1 MQRYS
6 IFLSVSMALLDQGT
20 LTCSVTRFT
29 RDIPK
34 TFTKHNMFPTCVPL
48 KAVEKSHMQVS
59 ARSGSETVKILS
71 KAWAD
76 LISVSC
82 LAFFCPGSVLY
93 RVLYIRKAAIV
104 KQKSFIS
111 VFPHWWL
118 VRLRQDCREDND
130 ILEALRE
137 AEKLFQIANTE
148 KCVQGRV
155 FPFTGHDLHLM

>member
-1 MQRYS
+1 M
-6 IFLSVSMALLDQGT
+6 
-20 LTCSVTRFT
+20 CSATRFT
-29 RDIPK
+29 GDISK
-34 TFTKHNMFPTCVPL
+34 TFNKHNMFPTCVPL
-48 KAVEKSHMQVS
+48 KAVKKSPMQVS
-59 ARSGSETVKILS
+59 ARSGSETVKILF

-76 LISVSC
+76 LISVSR
-82 LAFFCPGSVLY
+82 LAFFCPSTGSVLY

-104 KQKSFIS
+104 KQKSFTS

-118 VRLRQDCREDND
+118 VRLKQDCREDND